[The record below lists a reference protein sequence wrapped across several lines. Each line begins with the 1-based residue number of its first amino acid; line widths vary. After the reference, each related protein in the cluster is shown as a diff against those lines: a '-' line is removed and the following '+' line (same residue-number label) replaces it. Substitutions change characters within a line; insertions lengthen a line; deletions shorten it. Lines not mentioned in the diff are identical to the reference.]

1 MPAMSTDDLRP
12 RSRIFLDT
20 GRGPPTCR
28 YHPAAPASAICSE
41 CLEALCDLCRTVL
54 PGLTIACPS
63 CRGRVLTRRRA
74 VRATAVCG
82 GVAAVAVLLPLAV
95 RQSHVPVPPP
105 ASTEQP
111 AARDDPEADRLREA
125 VAAEPCDRARILHL
139 ANKLVEKD
147 ENREAVNV
155 ATRFLFQCGE
165 HPELRGVVYEAHR
178 RLGQWDGA
186 IAEASKLIETD
197 RHDRDYWGWR
207 GLAYEAKGDL
217 ASAISDYQQV
227 LRLEPRMNGIPF
239 NLAALHERTGH
250 PCEAIFPLEQFL
262 HYHPDLQD
270 VGQLRQRI
278 IALYD
283 SGTCGDY
290 AARGRAV
297 IAVGG
302 TDESIVTVAT
312 VNGGHRGRFIVD
324 TGASYV
330 ALSPRFARLISLA
343 VNHTSVL
350 VQTANGPVTAEPV
363 VLDEVAVQG
372 ARASRVSALVMDT
385 LPHQID
391 GLLGLSF
398 LSRFD
403 VTMNPRHRRLELNA
417 SRRAGSH

>member
-1 MPAMSTDDLRP
+1 MSTGRP
-12 RSRIFLDT
+12 RPSSRISVDT

-28 YHPAAPASAICSE
+28 YHPAVPASCVCSE
-41 CLEALCDLCRTVL
+41 CLSAICDLCRTVL
-54 PGLTIACPS
+54 PGLTIACPG
-63 CRGRVLTRRRA
+63 CVGRVLGRRRGA
-74 VRATAVCG
+74 RAAAICG
-82 GVAAVAVLLPLAV
+82 TLVAVSLLIPLAV
-95 RQSHVPVPPP
+95 RHGRRPAQPP
-105 ASTEQP
+105 APTERP
-111 AARDDPEADRLREA
+111 ARRDDPEADRLREA
-125 VAAEPCDRARILHL
+125 VTSEPCDRARILHL
-139 ANKLVEKD
+139 ASKLVEKD

-165 HPELRGVVYEAHR
+165 HRELRGVVYEAHR

-197 RHDRDYWGWR
+197 RNDRDYWGWR
-207 GLAYEAKGDL
+207 GLANEAKGDL
-217 ASAISDYQQV
+217 AGAISDYQQV

-239 NLAALHERTGH
+239 NLAALYERTGH

-297 IAVGG
+297 VAVAGG
-302 TDESIVTVAT
+302 GESIVTMAT
-312 VNGGHRGRFIVD
+312 VNGGHRGRFIID

-330 ALSPRFARLISLA
+330 AVSPRFARLVNLA
-343 VNHTSVL
+343 VNHASVL
-350 VQTANGPVTAEPV
+350 VQTANGPVSAEPV
-363 VLDEVAVQG
+363 ILDEVAVQG

-385 LPHQID
+385 LPRQID

-403 VTMNPRHRRLELNA
+403 VTMNSRQGRLELSA
-417 SRRAGSH
+417 SRRAGAH